1 MKYTIGKISTAIP
14 RTVQGNFRRLLSSPH
29 QPTEVGRP
37 RIARSCAIK
46 SAGFFILGSVKPR
59 SSGRGYK
66 RLGSQIQHQSAV
78 ELAHRLASGRYL
90 RRHHGAEESAGGAA
104 VSDNKGREHFGRDVA
119 TSQGRATHA
128 RTFAGRGP

>member
-66 RLGSQIQHQSAV
+66 RLGRFSIRARSSWHTVSLRAATCGGITEPRNRRG
-78 ELAHRLASGRYL
+78 ELGFFTTE
-90 RRHHGAEESAGGAA
+90 AE
-104 VSDNKGREHFGRDVA
+104 K
-119 TSQGRATHA
+119 
-128 RTFAGRGP
+128 